1 MTNDIIEVIQE
12 RLEMLRERELLC
24 YDECRVL
31 RLLVDEIKEQYMKL
45 PLDANGEPIH
55 IGDEVRLNKNG
66 GKFTVRGIGENS
78 AGNPVMW
85 GARELNTQ
93 TTRHRIDGEVRLVR
107 PETVENILQDL
118 MNEFYFAENERELIS
133 EYAERI
139 KKVVD

>member
-1 MTNDIIEVIQE
+1 MNIDILFE
-12 RLEMLRERELLC
+12 LRNIINEQIPRQQREHLH
-24 YDECRVL
+24 
-31 RLLVDEIKEQYMKL
+31 RLLDSLGEDIERTYMKL
-45 PLDANGEPIH
+45 PLDATGEPIH

-85 GARELNTQ
+85 GVRELNTE
-93 TTRHRIDGEVRLVR
+93 TTRHRIDGEVRVVR

-118 MNEFYFAENERELIS
+118 MYELWDAENERELIY